1 MADSI
6 ASAELTMKLTEL
18 QNEYEIYKEKTE
30 LELIELKDKNSG
42 YEENRET
49 EDVLR
54 EQLLEKQFNV
64 TQLEEQISKLK
75 DQHKSELEH
84 L

>member
-6 ASAELTMKLTEL
+6 AIAELTMKLTEL
-18 QNEYEIYKEKTE
+18 ENEYEIYKEKTE
-30 LELIELKDKNSG
+30 LELIELKDKNNG

-75 DQHKSELEH
+75 EQHKSELEH

>member
-6 ASAELTMKLTEL
+6 AIAELTMKLTEL
-18 QNEYEIYKEKTE
+18 ENEYEIYKEKTE
-30 LELIELKDKNSG
+30 LELIELKDKNTG

-64 TQLEEQISKLK
+64 TQLEE
-75 DQHKSELEH
+75 
-84 L
+84 

>member
-6 ASAELTMKLTEL
+6 AIAELTMKLTEL
-18 QNEYEIYKEKTE
+18 ENEYEIYKEKTE

-75 DQHKSELEH
+75 DQHKFELEH

>member
-6 ASAELTMKLTEL
+6 AIAELTMKLTEL
-18 QNEYEIYKEKTE
+18 ENEYEIYKEKTE

>member
-6 ASAELTMKLTEL
+6 AIAELTMKLTEL
-18 QNEYEIYKEKTE
+18 ENEYEIYKEKTE
-30 LELIELKDKNSG
+30 LELIELKDKNNG

-75 DQHKSELEH
+75 DQHKYELEH

>member
-6 ASAELTMKLTEL
+6 AIAELTMKLTEL
-18 QNEYEIYKEKTE
+18 ENEYEIYKEKTE
-30 LELIELKDKNSG
+30 LELIELKDKNNA

-54 EQLLEKQFNV
+54 SQLLEKQF
-64 TQLEEQISKLK
+64 
-75 DQHKSELEH
+75 
-84 L
+84 

>member
-6 ASAELTMKLTEL
+6 AIAELTMKLTEL
-18 QNEYEIYKEKTE
+18 ENEYEIYKEKTE
-30 LELIELKDKNSG
+30 LELIELKDKNNG

>member
-6 ASAELTMKLTEL
+6 AIAELTMKLTEL
-18 QNEYEIYKEKTE
+18 ENEYEIYKEKTE
-30 LELIELKDKNSG
+30 LELIELKDKNNG

-64 TQLEEQISKLK
+64 TQLEE
-75 DQHKSELEH
+75 
-84 L
+84 

>member
-1 MADSI
+1 
-6 ASAELTMKLTEL
+6 MKLTEL
-18 QNEYEIYKEKTE
+18 ENEYEIYKEKTE
-30 LELIELKDKNSG
+30 LELIELKDKNNG

-64 TQLEEQISKLK
+64 T
-75 DQHKSELEH
+75 
-84 L
+84 

>member
-6 ASAELTMKLTEL
+6 AIAELTMKLTEL
-18 QNEYEIYKEKTE
+18 ENEYEIYKEKTE
-30 LELIELKDKNSG
+30 LEIIELKDKNNA

-54 EQLLEKQFNV
+54 N
-64 TQLEEQISKLK
+64 
-75 DQHKSELEH
+75 
-84 L
+84 